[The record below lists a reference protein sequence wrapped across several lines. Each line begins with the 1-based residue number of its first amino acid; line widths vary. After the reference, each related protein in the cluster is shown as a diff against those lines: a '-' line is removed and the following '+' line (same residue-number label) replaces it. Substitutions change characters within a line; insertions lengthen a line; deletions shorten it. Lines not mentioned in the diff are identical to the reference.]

1 MNRRKSK
8 KKVQGEQSMFAVVF
22 EVQPRKERFDE
33 YLAVAK
39 ALRPQ
44 LDTIDGFI
52 DIDRLASRR
61 TEGRVL
67 SLSIWRDDKAVTRW
81 RTHAA
86 HHGAQEKGRDEI
98 FADYRL
104 RVGEISADT
113 APPHGYAVVHQRFD
127 TTETGDAKV
136 VTISEVTGAHANGV
150 TPDALASQLGLRP
163 GAAGLI
169 DHEAFESIY
178 QPGKLL
184 LLAGWRDADAAEAWS
199 PGKPER
205 AQSLR
210 HRHVRIVRD
219 YGLFD
224 RREAPQFYPEAR
236 RGGAAGTDEP
246 RRRASGA

>member
-1 MNRRKSK
+1 
-8 KKVQGEQSMFAVVF
+8 MFAVIF
-22 EVQPRKERFDE
+22 EVTPRPERFDD
-33 YLAVAK
+33 YLALAK
-39 ALRPQ
+39 ALRPR

-52 DIDRLASRR
+52 DIDRFASKR

-86 HHGAQEKGRDEI
+86 HHGAQEKGRFEI

-104 RVGEISADT
+104 RVGEIFADT
-113 APPHGYAVVHQRFD
+113 APPPGHAVVQHRFD
-127 TTETGDAKV
+127 VTETGDAKA
-136 VTISEVTGAHANGV
+136 VTISEIVDGGAHGGG
-150 TPDALASQLGLRP
+150 PDALATELGLRP
-163 GAAGLI
+163 GTPGLI

-178 QPGKLL
+178 VPGKLL

-199 PGKPER
+199 PVRPAA
-205 AQSLR
+205 AQPLR

-224 RREAPQFYPEAR
+224 RREAPQFYPEVKR
-236 RGGAAGTDEP
+236 DGAA
-246 RRRASGA
+246 ASTGQHPHRWASTG

>member
-1 MNRRKSK
+1 
-8 KKVQGEQSMFAVVF
+8 MFAVIF

-33 YLAVAK
+33 YLALAK
-39 ALRPQ
+39 ALRPR

-52 DIDRLASRR
+52 DIDRLASKRS
-61 TEGRVL
+61 EGRVL

-86 HHGAQEKGRDEI
+86 HHGAQEKGRFEI

-104 RVGEISADT
+104 RVGEITADT
-113 APPHGYAVVHQRFD
+113 APPQGYAVVQQRFD
-127 TTETGDAKV
+127 ATKTGDAKA
-136 VTISEVTGAHANGV
+136 VTISEITGAQGQAD
-150 TPDALASQLGLRP
+150 TPDALASLLGLRADAP
-163 GAAGLI
+163 GLI

-178 QPGKLL
+178 VPGKLL

-199 PGKPER
+199 PGRP
-205 AQSLR
+205 AAAPSLR

-224 RREAPQFYPEAR
+224 RREAPQFYPEVTR
-236 RGGAAGTDEP
+236 DEP
-246 RRRASGA
+246 RRAVSGR